1 MGKCFEFR
9 DAFPPIQDVIEE
21 LCERIGEAEHETI
34 VDGLTKHKRGSLVVE
49 EAVARCP
56 EHTKESIAGNMVQWL
71 SQQYTSGRLSS
82 FETRFKRRKI
92 NQTWAYSRR

>member
-21 LCERIGEAEHETI
+21 LCQRTGEADHDAI
-34 VDGLTKHKRGSLVVE
+34 VTELIKHKLGSLVVE

-56 EHTKESIAGNMVQWL
+56 EHTKENIAGNMVDWL
-71 SQQYTSGRLSS
+71 SKEYKMGRLSD
-82 FETRFKRRKI
+82 FEARFKRRKL
-92 NQTWAYSRR
+92 NKTWAYSRR